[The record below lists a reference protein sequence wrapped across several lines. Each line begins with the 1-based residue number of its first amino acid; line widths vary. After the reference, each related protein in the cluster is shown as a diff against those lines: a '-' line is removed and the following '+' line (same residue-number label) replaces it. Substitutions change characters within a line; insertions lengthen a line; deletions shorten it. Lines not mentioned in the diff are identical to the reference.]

1 MLILDR
7 GEGAYLYDEAGN
19 RFLDFGAGISVNA
32 LGHNRTDIVETI
44 ADQAQKLIHTSNLYA
59 HRPGLQ
65 LAERLV
71 ASAPFPSE
79 KPFAAVHFGNSGT
92 EANEAAI
99 KYARL
104 YAHERRGRG
113 HHKILSFSGGF
124 HGRTMGAL
132 SATPKP
138 KYKERFE
145 PLVPGMVS
153 LPFNDV
159 AALEA
164 ALSPE
169 FAAVIVE
176 VVQGEGGLSV
186 MTDEFAASLTE
197 LCAKHDVILIADEVQ
212 SGLGRTGALYAS
224 QPADLRA
231 DIITVAKP
239 LAAGLPLSAT
249 MIPRKIDELLHVGD
263 HGTTFGGGPVTTAV
277 ALKVLEIVDN
287 PEFLAEVTRKG
298 EYLRARLSDLASNA
312 KIAGEVLGLGLLA
325 GLSLG
330 SADDSQTVG
339 TVMQRC
345 QDEGLL
351 VLRSGTNA
359 LRLAPPL
366 IVDDR
371 EIDEAIGIIGSVV
384 QRITD

>member
-1 MLILDR
+1 
-7 GEGAYLYDEAGN
+7 
-19 RFLDFGAGISVNA
+19 
-32 LGHNRTDIVETI
+32 
-44 ADQAQKLIHTSNLYA
+44 
-59 HRPGLQ
+59 
-65 LAERLV
+65 
-71 ASAPFPSE
+71 
-79 KPFAAVHFGNSGT
+79 
-92 EANEAAI
+92 
-99 KYARL
+99 
-104 YAHERRGRG
+104 
-113 HHKILSFSGGF
+113 
-124 HGRTMGAL
+124 MGAL

-371 EIDEAIGIIGSVV
+371 EIDEAIGIIGAVV
-384 QRITD
+384 QRIAD